1 MSNQPR
7 NSFGEWIADESMKA
21 TQMATLEVERRSAPP
36 YEHLLGIVR
45 DADIAADYEV
55 SHQAV
60 QQQRTKR
67 GIVDFMEGRRRAAVP
82 FLGTMTD
89 VDLAAMMDVS
99 AGTVRNWR
107 IAADIPGYQTHAEKA
122 RAAKVAEFRA
132 RHVEQ
137 ANEQRLRAG
146 VTLHWSTM
154 PGLPWCRG
162 RDGALPWTAD
172 SLVTGIREAEDLVD
186 CPGCR
191 AGFLSW
197 LERSE
202 RDVGRHVR
210 EHSQA
215 RGYPCGDV
223 EPRASRSGFVRAA
236 FSGFSRIT

>member
-7 NSFGEWIADESMKA
+7 NSFGEWIADESMRH
-21 TQMATLEVERRSAPP
+21 TQMATLEVRRR
-36 YEHLLGIVR
+36 EQQ
-45 DADIAADYEV
+45 AAMV
-55 SHQAV
+55 AA
-60 QQQRTKR
+60 
-67 GIVDFMEGRRRAAVP
+67 GLEGRTP
-82 FLGTMTD
+82 
-89 VDLAAMMDVS
+89 
-99 AGTVRNWR
+99 
-107 IAADIPGYQTHAEKA
+107 Y
-122 RAAKVAEFRA
+122 
-132 RHVEQ
+132 
-137 ANEQRLRAG
+137 
-146 VTLHWSTM
+146 HWSTM

-186 CPGCR
+186 CPACR